1 MTQQSFGSKVRS
13 GVIWSLIQNWGSR
26 VGGLLVFMLLARL
39 LSPAEMGIFAAAT
52 TVIAFCALFVD
63 SGLSEAVVQ
72 TRDISQKQISSVFAI
87 NLLLSI
93 AVLTAIWFS
102 APAIAKYLNLG
113 ELTSILR
120 ISAFTLIFN
129 ALAFSQMA
137 VLRRGF
143 QYKQLALITLGGTFI
158 SGMVAIGM
166 ALLGWGVWSLVAQS
180 LIAACYTAIA
190 LWIKPAWPLSIAFD
204 FRSVSNL
211 VSYGFKRLL
220 TALMDFANTRFI
232 ELFFAAAFGA
242 ATLGLY
248 AVGARVYQILMQILC
263 SSILDI
269 AHNAFSRLAH
279 EPEKLREAY
288 YSSLGLAAATSMPI
302 FFMLSMV
309 STELIVGFFGT
320 QWKDAGDVLRP
331 LLILGGIQ
339 VLQFFNGIV
348 YNAIGRPGIGLAF
361 MVGKTIITMAS
372 LYTAKD
378 LPFEQVIWAYFASQI
393 VTTPI
398 SFWVAKRVVGISFR
412 RVAREVGPFVI
423 ALLTGLAAMEV
434 LRQYWSFGI
443 PIAYMTLLLL
453 CGSSVFIMASL
464 VLDRHRVFRII
475 AMLRVRKVESI

>member
-39 LSPAEMGIFAAAT
+39 LSPTEMGIFAAAT

-72 TRDISQKQISSVFAI
+72 TRDISQKQISSVFVL

-190 LWIKPAWPLSIAFD
+190 LWTKPAWPLSFAFE
-204 FRSVSNL
+204 FGSVTNL

-220 TALMDFANTRFI
+220 TALMDFSNTRFI
-232 ELFFAAAFGA
+232 ELFFAATFGA

-302 FFMLSMV
+302 FFLLSMI
-309 STELIVGFFGT
+309 STELIVVVFGN
-320 QWKDAGDVLRP
+320 QWKEAGDVLRP

-361 MVGKTIITMAS
+361 MVGKTIITMAT

-378 LPFEQVIWAYFASQI
+378 LPFEQVVWAYFASQI

-398 SFWVAKRVVGISFR
+398 SFWVAKHVVGISFR
-412 RVAREVGPFVI
+412 RIARELWPFVLSMGI
-423 ALLTGLAAMEV
+423 SLITIECVRQHLVLGMPLADMIMLLLSGSASFALMLVATARQRVFKIIQMLR
-434 LRQYWSFGI
+434 LRQ
-443 PIAYMTLLLL
+443 
-453 CGSSVFIMASL
+453 
-464 VLDRHRVFRII
+464 
-475 AMLRVRKVESI
+475 VESA